1 MDSRAGEGNGSL
13 DPLNV
18 WEEWDE
24 IPERTE
30 LETDLS
36 EDE

>member
-1 MDSRAGEGNGSL
+1 MESWVGGSRSP
-13 DPLNV
+13 DPLKV

-30 LETDLS
+30 SEADLS

>member
-1 MDSRAGEGNGSL
+1 MGSRVGGNESPDSL
-13 DPLNV
+13 KV

-30 LETDLS
+30 SETDLS